1 LRQVGSVRAPIIVT
15 IVEAVMQLTAIFSL
29 AELTVTGWKMP
40 NVPNEAEVAS
50 LSLLAKMILQL
61 LRNLLGR
68 HVLMNSAF

>member
-1 LRQVGSVRAPIIVT
+1 
-15 IVEAVMQLTAIFSL
+15 MQLTAIFSL

>member
-1 LRQVGSVRAPIIVT
+1 VRAPIIVT